1 MFIRGE
7 FIKGA
12 NTYEAFNG
20 SVFLKLDKD
29 NKKLIFKDTSETE
42 ICSMSFDTEAELV
55 LKFNNICGIG

>member
-1 MFIRGE
+1 M
-7 FIKGA
+7 FIKGEFVKGD

-20 SVFLKLDKD
+20 SVFLKLDKE
-29 NKKLIFKDTSETE
+29 NKKLIFKDVSETE